1 MRQRSRKLIGTALML
16 AFVVAYGPV
25 AMALADS
32 RIVELHALLQT
43 VIFFIL
49 GIVWIFPLMPLIR
62 WMQKPDADRA

>member
-1 MRQRSRKLIGTALML
+1 
-16 AFVVAYGPV
+16 
-25 AMALADS
+25 MALADS